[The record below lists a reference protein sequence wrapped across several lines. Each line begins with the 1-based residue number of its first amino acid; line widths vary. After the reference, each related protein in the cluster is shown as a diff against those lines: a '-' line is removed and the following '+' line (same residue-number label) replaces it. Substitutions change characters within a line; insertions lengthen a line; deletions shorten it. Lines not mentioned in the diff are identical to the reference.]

1 MLSLQKAQKITLQ
14 FLIQKYGTDTGVKLL
29 QEHAQDL
36 FTYHGLAWTLGK
48 ENFKYFCSIFLYDL
62 LFNYEGDNVPLSK
75 THYQIWTEL
84 QDLILNRKNTKNV
97 YIFSRGFG
105 KTTTISI
112 PIAIYTALYCFR
124 PFVVL
129 GSATE
134 RQAENFVSTIKAQ
147 LENNPLITSCFGEV
161 INKELK
167 YNAQEIEL
175 DIKPERSKIQAVSTT
190 SSTRG
195 ITYHNHRVGLLILD
209 DFQDEKQ
216 LTSDKACIDLV
227 TRTHN
232 GIFKTLQS
240 KKNNVIAVGTIQRKG
255 DLYDTFIN
263 SPVWTAKTEKCV
275 MLDDIDSYFAN
286 NSGWQKINSILRD
299 KSNNPYALMDAE
311 NYYEEHKDELQ
322 FPVIWNNFD
331 CFELAKEYFEDSVS
345 FKRERQC
352 DINSLGEKR
361 IKSIC
366 EMPES
371 EIEQIQFTNTI
382 LSVDPAATT
391 NQKSDYSAFCVLS
404 DTDSHIKYARKCVI
418 DRLDFDSYI
427 NYIIFLLRKYPDIQ
441 TISIEKQVYMGADVI
456 KLREKISMLSD
467 LCSRPLNIVNKS
479 RTKNKDA
486 RINAVIPDI
495 NMSRIIFNE
504 NDVEAIEQIKSF
516 CGTAYTLHDDMIDA
530 LADAAENITQIEDTL
545 PELQVLD
552 WSRFGL

>member
-1 MLSLQKAQKITLQ
+1 MLSIKKAQQITLQ
-14 FLIQKYGTDTGVKLL
+14 YLVKKYGSDVGANLF
-29 QEHAQDL
+29 QDHINDL
-36 FTYHGLAWTLGK
+36 FSYHGLAWTLGK

-62 LFNYEGDNVPLSK
+62 LFNYEDDNVPLSK
-75 THYQIWTEL
+75 THYDIWNEL
-84 QDLILNRKNTKNV
+84 QNILHRKNTKNV
-97 YIFSRGFG
+97 YVFSRGFG

-112 PIAIYTALYCFR
+112 PLAIYTALYCIH

-134 RQAENFVSTIKAQ
+134 KQSENFIATIKSQ
-147 LENNPLITSCFGEV
+147 IENNNLITSCFGEV
-161 INKELK
+161 INKNLK

-175 DIKPERSKIQAVSTT
+175 DVRPERSKIQSISTT
-190 SSTRG
+190 SSVRG
-195 ITYHNHRVGLLILD
+195 ITYRNHRVGLLILD

-216 LTSDKACIDLV
+216 LTSDKACIDLIS
-227 TRTHN
+227 RTNN
-232 GIFKTLQS
+232 GILKTLQS

-255 DLYDTFIN
+255 DLYDTFLN
-263 SPVWTAKTEKCV
+263 SPVWVAKTEKCV
-275 MLDDIDSYFAN
+275 LLDDIDSYFVN
-286 NSGWQKINSILRD
+286 NKGWQKINNILKD
-299 KSNNPYALMDAE
+299 KNNNPYALFDAE
-311 NYYEEHKDELQ
+311 QYYEEHKEELQ
-322 FPVIWNNFD
+322 FPVIWDNYD

-361 IKSIC
+361 IKSLCSI
-366 EMPES
+366 PET
-371 EIEQIQFTNTI
+371 EIEQMEFTNTI

-391 NQKSDYSAFCVLS
+391 TSKSDYSAFCVLS
-404 DTDSHIKYARKCVI
+404 DTHNHIKYARKCVI

-456 KLREKISMLSD
+456 KLKEKISTLPD
-467 LCSRPLNIVNKS
+467 LCGRPLNIVNKS

-495 NMSRIIFNE
+495 NMSRIIFNQ

-516 CGTAYTLHDDMIDA
+516 CGTSYTAHDDMIDA
-530 LADAAENITQIEDTL
+530 LADASENITQIEDTL

>member
-1 MLSLQKAQKITLQ
+1 MLSLEKAHKITLE
-14 FLIQKYGTDTGVKLL
+14 FLIPKYGLDAAKKVL
-29 QEHAQDL
+29 QEHEKDL

-62 LFNYEGDNVPLSK
+62 LFNYDGDNVPLSK
-75 THYQIWTEL
+75 THYLIWSEL
-84 QDLILNRKNTKNV
+84 QDIIQHRNNSKNV
-97 YIFSRGFG
+97 YIFPRSFG
-105 KTTTISI
+105 KTSTISI
-112 PIAIYTALYCFR
+112 PLALYVALYGLH

-134 RQAENFVSTIKAQ
+134 KQAENFISTIKAQ

-161 INKELK
+161 INRELK
-167 YNAQEIEL
+167 YNAGEIEL
-175 DIKPERSKIQAVSTT
+175 DIKPKRSKIQAVSST
-190 SSTRG
+190 SSIRG
-195 ITYHNHRVGLLILD
+195 INYRSHRIGLLIMD

-216 LTSDKACIDLV
+216 LTSDKACIDLIS
-227 TRTHN
+227 RTNN
-232 GIFKTLQS
+232 GILKALQN

-255 DLYDTFIN
+255 DLYDTYVH
-263 SPVWTAKTEKCV
+263 SPTWTAKTEKCV
-275 MLDDIDSYFAN
+275 MLDDIDSYFQN
-286 NSGWQKINSILRD
+286 NPGWQTINRIMRD
-299 KSNNPYALMDAE
+299 KANNPYALIDAE
-311 NYYEEHKDELQ
+311 NYYEEHKEELQ

-352 DINSLGEKR
+352 DINSLGERR

-391 NQKSDYSAFCVLS
+391 TSKSDYSAFCVLS
-404 DTDSHIKYARKCVI
+404 DTKSHIKYARKCVI
-418 DRLDFDSYI
+418 DRFDFDSYI
-427 NYIIFLLRKYPDIQ
+427 NYIIFLLREYPDIQ

-486 RINAVIPDI
+486 RIDAVIPDI
-495 NMSRIIFNE
+495 NMSRIIFNC

-516 CGTAYTLHDDMIDA
+516 CGTAYTAHDDMIDA